1 VASAPRGWFDPSLVA
16 AGWFD
21 DEASGYA
28 LFDRDNLDTVSGG
41 TSVTVTPGVGVLT
54 ATGLA
59 PTVMAPALVLPG
71 VGALTA
77 TGLAPTVTAPALVFP
92 GVGALTAT
100 GLAPTVTA
108 PALVLPGVGV
118 LTLEGAAPTVTAP
131 VLVIPGVGVLV
142 LEGLVPTVISGGTS
156 ITVTPGVG
164 ILTLEGWVPVV
175 SDGTVVDLGE
185 FNPATTGAILR
196 GAPRRKRRVEWQD
209 RVDPSELTPAEAH
222 IVLRDGLVLSPNG
235 DWVTLDEL
243 ARRTKKKNKK
253 KSYGIDYALLAALL
267 DEEDDI
273 L

>member
-1 VASAPRGWFDPSLVA
+1 MASAPRGWFDPSLVA

-59 PTVMAPALVLPG
+59 PTVM
-71 VGALTA
+71 
-77 TGLAPTVTAPALVFP
+77 
-92 GVGALTAT
+92 
-100 GLAPTVTA
+100 A